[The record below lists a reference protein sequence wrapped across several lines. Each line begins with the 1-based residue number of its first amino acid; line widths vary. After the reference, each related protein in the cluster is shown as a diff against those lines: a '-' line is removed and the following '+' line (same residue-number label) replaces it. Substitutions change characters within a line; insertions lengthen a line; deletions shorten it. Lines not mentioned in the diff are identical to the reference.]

1 MMDSQVTNTKT
12 RQFFWGLSAGIIVLG
27 LAGAFW
33 LMVAAVALS
42 AFWTPQDL
50 GLFHGSVDTGVLAMW
65 GTLIAVPALGIVVGG
80 LGVRRKAGGFSSRDL
95 RRPEL
100 IEGAL
105 AIQRQSRWN
114 SVTQFVG
121 CGLAAGVAAWFHR
134 EDLIWPGIALVVSLH
149 FAPLGFMFR
158 MRPYLVLAA
167 AGTLVA
173 TAALLLPPSLVS
185 PRARFELLGV
195 GMGSVVWITAGY
207 AIVRAD
213 RLATRWASR

>member
-1 MMDSQVTNTKT
+1 MIDSPCTDIKT
-12 RQFFWGLSAGIIVLG
+12 RQFFWGLSAGIIVLS

-42 AFWTPQDL
+42 AAWAPQDL
-50 GLFHGSVDTGVLAMW
+50 ALFHGAVDTRGMVMGGTLSAVLA
-65 GTLIAVPALGIVVGG
+65 LGLAVGG
-80 LGVRRKAGGFSSRDL
+80 LGVRRKAGGFSVRDL

-114 SVTQFVG
+114 SAALFVG
-121 CGLAAGVAAWFHR
+121 CALAGWLGAGFHR
-134 EDLIWPGIALVVSLH
+134 EDLIWPGVALVVSLH

-173 TAALLLPPSLVS
+173 TAALLLPSSLVT
-185 PRARFELLGV
+185 PQARFELLGV
-195 GMGSVVWITAGY
+195 CMAGLVWITAGY
-207 AIVRAD
+207 AILRAD
-213 RLATRWASR
+213 RLATTWAAR